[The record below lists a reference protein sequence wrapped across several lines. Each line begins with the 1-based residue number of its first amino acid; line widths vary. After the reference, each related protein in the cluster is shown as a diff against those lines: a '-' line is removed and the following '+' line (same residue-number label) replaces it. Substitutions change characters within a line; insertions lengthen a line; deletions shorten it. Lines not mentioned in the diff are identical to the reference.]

1 MTVTRYFPRS
11 FQPRVSQIILSFF
24 ARFLSTEAGN
34 NPIQACNTTM
44 MTRRTETEAPAI
56 ANFLKD
62 EYEGK
67 SLEIGLSGSVKIITV
82 RIPVDTYPIT
92 PQLASAC
99 PLKDITENKKS
110 GKPKQ
115 SSNALLSS
123 FLRNSAAIATKID
136 ATTEIKNRGEM
147 VIICANW

>member
-1 MTVTRYFPRS
+1 
-11 FQPRVSQIILSFF
+11 
-24 ARFLSTEAGN
+24 
-34 NPIQACNTTM
+34 M
-44 MTRRTETEAPAI
+44 MTIRTETEAPAI

-67 SLEIGLSGSVKIITV
+67 SLDIGLSLSVKIITV

-99 PLKDITENKKS
+99 PLNDITENKKS

-123 FLRNSAAIATKID
+123 LLRNSAAIATKID